1 MKQLVY
7 YSPLIMAVAPVAAMA
22 DTGHYQ
28 TTEAQAV
35 AVGTDLNLNV
45 LTTTQIDE
53 IKDYKLVI
61 KASNAVTNFA
71 YDIIYNG
78 KTSNASINLSAGD
91 NTIDLTSA
99 HGTGAGTLQFVV
111 QNCPEAVSL
120 ITVSLEPDDENV
132 IKNKLAKYIKK
143 VDAYISEIGAAGYTV
158 STENNKMLLLLHD
171 IAVPGSEQYK
181 VANFE
186 LFELYKDTEEIEKQ
200 FTATVKAIEA
210 DELAKTA
217 VTDDELET
225 LPTEPVDV
233 AQAIADA
240 KAEFE
245 AATTPEA
252 VKVAKAKL
260 EAAQQ
265 YAQFILTADK
275 IQAAIEDYE
284 ALLDSYDKSIGTELV
299 FNEDGTYKEGGALL
313 GTYQINAFRTS
324 KTRLQGIKDT
334 KAKFLELAA
343 EAFQADN
350 TKFVAPTNV
359 KVGTDYTLYT
369 DINALLGTEA
379 EPALSQKNE
388 IGVLNNIAY
397 VKYCA
402 QQYQA
407 KYLEVLTTIAAA
419 TKAYNELIPGLE
431 AKFSEWEAK
440 APTYTP
446 DIDYVGKGKALE
458 QVKTILNQ
466 LLIEDSNN
474 GTILKI
480 EELLNEAKEKG
491 GDISYDKDTKWTNTP
506 ADKWIAAL
514 KAISI
519 KSPSKLS
526 TKIDEYTNATS
537 GVEAARKKFDEQM
550 DLITGTDAD
559 TKLQYY
565 INKIGWDGLTDK
577 VKTLYQEE
585 YTTIGIEIQTLKDK
599 LYKANENLGTDDKKS
614 DFQNFQILNDPWLTN
629 WDNPDFDMK
638 DNGNYSSYKNLMKRL
653 VKLYDKV
660 KNAKFEQEALWGL
673 QANGQELSD
682 RLRNAS
688 DVINNLTKDYTDPA
702 YLAWSFYGYKGS
714 PTTNEGFAKTIT
726 DYVAKLNDAATKKY
740 GEGDT
745 EAAQMLKNGAKT
757 VDMARPSA
765 DDFEGKG
772 GDVGYTSYNAGEQ
785 WGVGYLQLNGTVRTK
800 AKALGLKLEPGQQ
813 ASFRFM
819 VENINGNDNY
829 WVKASIYNGD
839 TKLAEKWVNCGG
851 TYTVSF
857 TADASYNDLRMDFE
871 GNDARI
877 GDGDVNNDNN
887 ALKVFWGPLVVAG
900 AADVFKTD
908 DDINDDSQPDDIW
921 NDIEAMVKKLEAD
934 VSGIKSNDGDAKKA
948 IDHYVEART
957 AIETAQE
964 QIQAV
969 LNEVKDHGVYTDK
982 TSTRKHHGE
991 YAPLIEDWNTQV
1003 ENALNDV
1010 KKVSTLNST
1019 NNELADAHWAKLAA
1033 LTVMSDLKDLATYYD
1048 KVNKKVQDKIATDK
1062 AEYDEDVFEED
1073 VTRLYNDLYGT
1084 DGLAAANKDGKLDEV
1099 KDAFDAAK
1107 AAYDTKKASQP
1118 TPEDVFGSA
1127 AHGADKGD
1135 ATTLEKAWGTDMPAY
1150 LTAVETEVKDA
1161 WEKNPRNPGQRT
1173 EWEKVNDLLQAASH
1187 KIEALL
1193 NTDKEIKNTY
1203 EVEINEKTCIQSLT
1217 DLTNDL
1223 AANKAAYDA
1232 ILDIKGRLEKKA
1244 ENVKKALTDE
1254 YEETNQSKN
1263 LLDIVENYFKPMPTA
1278 ESKNIEKLYKDMK
1291 AVSGYPENPLPD
1303 EESEYEAYANGDVKY
1318 MTKRNKNQ
1326 VVYWKFSQALWD
1338 LSDLYETFYTGY
1350 PTYLANKNANIFN
1363 NDVKGEYDKA
1373 MTKYKE
1379 IVFNLKEFKIPND
1392 EYLKQKYEEAFKTAT
1407 EKIYQAPE
1415 LLLKAKA
1422 LADANMH
1429 AANDAKPMETYDP
1442 TGKNYVKVEDEAI
1455 YNVYCG
1461 LSGMHNDKERIGNIQ
1476 TACENYFAQFTEAM
1490 KNAVK
1495 DRWAQLKTP
1504 TNDAITAAWKVI
1516 KDYYAT
1522 PKSPAPRV
1530 TFEDYYLTNGTKFVD
1545 KDTQY
1550 DYLWESKGKFKEAD
1564 DLHNKITA
1572 SGWKTYGDFETFDKL
1587 ISGEILDVD
1596 KNNVLTG
1603 INKHLNKKKNEAAN
1617 TDLTNRIEI
1626 ARIEIVN
1633 PDTKALKGDPEEK
1646 DGEGNAIDLKKKYKT
1661 QYAGFGPTADADGY
1675 YYSYERALGKT
1686 AYDLLCAE
1694 FDKLVEETVDAAEK
1708 LKNSYN
1714 KVGQLPEYFDE
1725 ELATNVDSR
1734 QKVID
1739 LYREYTTHPEKF
1751 KAILNKFLD
1760 GFDYTDPKTSVTK
1773 HYEGYNDFIA
1783 DTDYNTAMDN
1793 FEKRFA
1799 TEKAGIESLY
1809 AGTDPAITNT
1819 LKVMEDQFNQEQKEK
1834 GSVDIFKLTDQLDDL
1849 IASDNG
1855 VKKMDY
1861 DAMIKE
1867 LTTLKAEY
1875 NQMVAKYNKA
1885 IDDETDADKKEKLKA
1900 DRDALIAKFDTAGDA
1915 LNIDENIAK
1924 LEDYEARRKAYS
1936 DYDINK
1942 NNYNYLSTQESSMKN
1957 DASYEDY
1964 VAVEHN
1970 VGLIKT
1976 EIAKI
1981 DGTQTDETIDQMG
1994 KNLLGALQTLQAK
2007 KSAYINQ
2014 DNNFSVDQLLTA
2026 PVNPKDEADTYKF
2039 DDFGL
2044 YQFYLP
2050 ADFKDVEFKGSYLKD
2065 AIGKVAES
2073 VQKHIDAKDILLFAA
2088 NLQKQINEFN
2098 AGGSVDIDDIDL
2110 KTNSNIDDGVTS
2122 DYERNLKEVKFAE
2135 EQKAQMERL
2144 QAEYDAVA
2152 AKVQPAI
2159 DAIAGLGDFQG
2170 DFSKVNEELA
2180 KIQRRI
2186 TVYYL
2191 ADKQILETVTMTK
2204 DKGAATYNIK
2214 KFALNPAEVTDEWI
2228 ASKGLTDVYNKENG
2242 EVSLPGNIGLTAI
2255 EALIADEVQ
2264 KFVTQVANAKYAEA
2278 HEAYEEALA
2287 RLNATQMRFM
2297 DKAALR
2303 GKLYGA
2309 NIAEANDGG
2318 FQEQLEGT
2326 GGLEARKATQ
2336 TIGTIDK
2343 YVADVDAFVKALLG
2357 TGDEAGFV
2365 DEVAAKLAG
2374 DLDGNGIIN
2383 VIDLTDLLNYVVNPK
2398 LLKDPAFTPEMFAA
2412 RDLNNDGYI
2421 DVVDLGIMVD
2431 IITGQTQLLKDQGV
2445 FAARAQHN
2453 SNETLRADVA
2463 ATNGNTQRI
2472 AISLNNER
2480 DYTTFQMDITLPE
2493 GMRLVGQSLSDRA
2506 NGQQLYANEWDGKTR
2521 LVGFTMSKA
2530 AFTGNDGDVLYLD
2543 VETDESYKGG
2553 SIRFEDIIFV
2563 TTESEGVRF
2572 SMKGEATSIADRIA
2586 DTAKDTIYNLGGRM
2600 MNSLKKGVNILRGNN
2615 GAKKVIKK

>member
-35 AVGTDLNLNV
+35 AVGTDLNLTV
-45 LTTTQIDE
+45 LTTTQIDKIE
-53 IKDYKLVI
+53 DYKLVI
-61 KASNAVTNFA
+61 KAGNAVTNFE

-78 KTSNASINLSAGD
+78 TTSHASKSLTAGE
-91 NTIDLTSA
+91 NEIDLTPA
-99 HGTGAGTLQFVV
+99 HGTDPGTLQFVV
-111 QNCPEAVSL
+111 TSSSEAVSL
-120 ITVSLEPDDENV
+120 TVSLEPDNEDV

-217 VTDDELET
+217 VTDDELKT

-233 AQAIADA
+233 ATAIADA

-275 IQAAIEDYE
+275 IQAAIKDYE
-284 ALLDSYDKSIGTELV
+284 ALLDSYDKSIGTKLV
-299 FNEDGTYKEGGALL
+299 FNEDGTYVEGGALL
-313 GTYQINAFRTS
+313 GTYQIKAFRTS

-407 KYLEVLTTIAAA
+407 RYLEVLTTIAAA

-431 AKFSEWEAK
+431 ATFSKWEAE

-466 LLIEDSNN
+466 LLIEDSNDD
-474 GTILKI
+474 TILKI
-480 EELLNEAKEKG
+480 EKLLNEARKTG
-491 GDISYDKDTKWTNTP
+491 GDISYDKDTKWTKTP
-506 ADKWIAAL
+506 ADKWIDAL

-519 KSPSKLS
+519 DPSSTLS
-526 TKIDEYTNATS
+526 KKIDYFTNATT
-537 GVEAARKKFDEQM
+537 GVEAARKKFDAQM
-550 DLITGTDAD
+550 DLITGTDTD
-559 TKLQYY
+559 EKLQYW
-565 INKIGWDGLTDK
+565 IDKIGWDGLTDK

-688 DVINNLTKDYTDPA
+688 DVIENLTKDYTDPE
-702 YLAWSFYGYKGS
+702 YLSKTFYGYTGN
-714 PTTNEGFAKTIT
+714 PATNTGFAKTIT

-740 GEGDT
+740 GDGDT

-757 VDMARPSA
+757 VDMARPA
-765 DDFEGKG
+765 VNDFENKG
-772 GDVGYTSYNAGEQ
+772 GSIGMNDNNDAGEQ
-785 WGVGYLQLNGTVRTK
+785 WAVGYLQLNGTARTK
-800 AKALGLKLEPGQQ
+800 APGLKLEPGQQ
-813 ASFRFM
+813 ASFRFK
-819 VENINGNDNY
+819 VENLDGNY

-839 TKLAEKWVNCGG
+839 TKLAEKWVNRSG

-857 TADASYNDLRMDFE
+857 TATANYNDLRMDFE

-877 GDGDVNNDNN
+877 GDGDVYKDNFDS
-887 ALKVFWGPLVVAG
+887 KVFWGPLVVAG
-900 AADVFKTD
+900 AEDVFKDNKDIDGDSQTD
-908 DDINDDSQPDDIW
+908 DTW
-921 NDIEAMVKKLEAD
+921 NAIETMVKKLEAD
-934 VSGIKSNDGDAKKA
+934 ASGDKTKDGVAKKA
-948 IDHYVEART
+948 IDHYVEVRT

-991 YAPLIEDWNTQV
+991 YATLIEDWNTEV
-1003 ENALNDV
+1003 ETALNDV

-1019 NNELADAHWAKLAA
+1019 YNKLADDHWDDLLNN
-1033 LTVMSDLKDLATYYD
+1033 LTPMSDLKDLATYYD
-1048 KVNKKVQDKIATDK
+1048 KATKTVKDKIATDK

-1073 VTRLYNDLYGT
+1073 VTRLYHDLYGT

-1099 KDAFDAAK
+1099 KDAFDAAQ
-1107 AAYDTKKASQP
+1107 AAYDTKKGTNP
-1118 TPEDVFGSA
+1118 DDVFGSA
-1127 AHGADKGD
+1127 AHGADKGN
-1135 ATTLEKAWGTDMPAY
+1135 ATTLQQAWYTDMPAY
-1150 LTAVETEVKDA
+1150 LTAVEKEVKDA
-1161 WEKNPRNPGQRT
+1161 WDKNPSPGNRT
-1173 EWEKVNDLLQAASH
+1173 EWEEVNDLLQAASH

-1254 YEETNQSKN
+1254 YEETNESKN

-1392 EYLKQKYEEAFKTAT
+1392 EYLKEVYDVEFKKAT
-1407 EKIYQAPE
+1407 DNIYQAPE

-1422 LADANMH
+1422 LAEANMH

-1442 TGKNYVKVEDEAI
+1442 TGKNYVKFEDEAI

-1461 LSGMHNDKERIGNIQ
+1461 LSSTHYDQERIHIIQ

-1504 TNDAITAAWKVI
+1504 TNDAITVAWNDVI

-1530 TFEDYYLTNGTKFVD
+1530 TFEDYYLTDGTKFVD

-1564 DLHNKITA
+1564 DSHNKITA
-1572 SGWKTYGDFETFDKL
+1572 SGWKTYEEFGRFDDL

-1626 ARIEIVN
+1626 ARIEKVN

-1646 DGEGNAIDLKKKYKT
+1646 DGEGNAIDLKKKYKK

-1686 AYDLLCAE
+1686 AYDLLCKE
-1694 FDKLVEETVDAAEK
+1694 FDKLVEETVDAAEE

-1714 KVGQLPEYFDE
+1714 EAVQLPIYYDK
-1725 ELATNVDSR
+1725 ELATDVDSR
-1734 QKVID
+1734 QKVIE
-1739 LYREYTTHPEKF
+1739 LYRAYTTHPEKF

-1760 GFDYTDPKTSVTK
+1760 GFNYTDPKTGVTK

-1783 DTDYNTAMDN
+1783 DTDYNAAMDN
-1793 FEKRFA
+1793 FETRFA

-1834 GSVDIFKLTDQLDDL
+1834 GSVDIFKLTDLLDDL
-1849 IASDNG
+1849 IASDKG

-1885 IDDETDADKKEKLKA
+1885 IDDETDATEKEKLK
-1900 DRDALIAKFDTAGDA
+1900 DERDALIAKFDTAGDA

-1957 DASYEDY
+1957 DAPYGDY
-1964 VAVEHN
+1964 VTVEHN

-1976 EIAKI
+1976 AIAMI

-2044 YQFYLP
+2044 YQFYRP
-2050 ADFKDVEFKGSYLKD
+2050 AEFKGVEFKGSYLKD

-2098 AGGSVDIDDIDL
+2098 AGGNVDIDDIDL
-2110 KTNSNIDDGVTS
+2110 KTNSNIDDAVTS
-2122 DYERNLKEVKFAE
+2122 AYELNLQEVKFAE
-2135 EQKAQMERL
+2135 EQKAQLERL

-2152 AKVQPAI
+2152 AKVQPAK

-2191 ADKQILETVTMTK
+2191 ANKQILETVTMTK
-2204 DKGAATYNIK
+2204 DKGAAIYKIK
-2214 KFALNPAEVTDEWI
+2214 KFVLNSAEVTDEWI
-2228 ASKGLTDVYNKENG
+2228 ASKGLTDVYNKVTG

-2278 HEAYEEALA
+2278 HEAYEAALA
-2287 RLNATQMRFM
+2287 KLNATQMRFM

-2309 NIAEANDGG
+2309 NIADANDGG
-2318 FQEQLEGT
+2318 FQEQLQGT

-2336 TIGTIDK
+2336 TIKTIDK

-2357 TGDEAGFV
+2357 TDDEAGFV
-2365 DEVAAKLAG
+2365 DEVAGKTAG

-2398 LLKDPAFTPEMFAA
+2398 LLKNPAFTPEMFAA

>member
-35 AVGTDLNLNV
+35 AAGTNLNLTV
-45 LTTTQIDE
+45 LETTQIDK
-53 IKDYKLVI
+53 IDDYKLVI
-61 KASNAVTNFA
+61 TPSKEVTTFA
-71 YDIIYNG
+71 YEIVYNG
-78 KTSNASINLSAGD
+78 TTSNNSNLLPAGGA
-91 NTIDLTSA
+91 TIDLTPA
-99 HGTGAGTLQFVV
+99 HGTGSGTLKFVV
-111 QNCPEAVSL
+111 KSSTEAVTLS
-120 ITVSLEPDDENV
+120 VKLEPKSPDV
-132 IKNKLAKYIKK
+132 IKNKLADYIKK
-143 VDAYISEIGAAGYTV
+143 VDAYMSEIGAAGYTL
-158 STENNKMLLLLHD
+158 SPENNAMLLLLHD
-171 IAVPGSEQYK
+171 VAVPGTAQFTVE
-181 VANFE
+181 NFE
-186 LFELYKDTEEIEKQ
+186 RFELYKGTTEIEKQ
-200 FTATVKAIEA
+200 FAATVKAIEA

-217 VTDDELET
+217 VTDDELKT
-225 LPTEPVDV
+225 LPKVPVDV

-252 VKVAKAKL
+252 VKDAKAKL

-313 GTYQINAFRTS
+313 GTYQIEAFRTS
-324 KTRLQGIKDT
+324 KTRLQGIKET
-334 KAKFLELAA
+334 KEKFLELAA

-359 KVGTDYTLYT
+359 KVGTGYKTYS

-379 EPALSQKNE
+379 EPALKQQNK

-431 AKFSEWEAK
+431 ATFSKWDAE
-440 APTYTP
+440 APTYNP

-466 LLIEDSNN
+466 LLIEDSKD

-480 EELLNEAKEKG
+480 EELLNEARKTG
-491 GDISYDKDTKWTNTP
+491 GDISYDKNTQWTNTP
-506 ADKWIAAL
+506 ADKWITAL

-519 KSPSKLS
+519 DSPSTLS
-526 TKIDEYTNATS
+526 TKIDEYTNATT

-559 TKLQYY
+559 TKLQYW
-565 INKIGWDGLTDK
+565 IDKIGWDGLTDK

-585 YTTIGIEIQTLKDK
+585 YTTIGTEIQTLKDK
-599 LYKANENLGTDDKKS
+599 LYKANENLGTDDAEP
-614 DFQNFQILNDPWLTN
+614 DFQKFQILNDPWQKN
-629 WDNPDFDMK
+629 WDDEYYDKK
-638 DNGNYSSYKNLMKRL
+638 DNGNYSSYKNLKKRL
-653 VKLYDKV
+653 GDLYDKV

-673 QANGQELSD
+673 QANGDELSD

-688 DVINNLTKDYTDPA
+688 GVINNLTKDYTDPE

-714 PTTNEGFAKTIT
+714 AATNEGFAKTIT
-726 DYVAKLNDAATKKY
+726 DYVALLQETAKVQY

-745 EAAQMLKNGAKT
+745 DAAQILKNGAKT
-757 VDMARPSA
+757 VDMVRPSVN
-765 DDFEGKG
+765 DFENKG
-772 GDVGYTSYNAGEQ
+772 GLYGKNSDFNSGEQ
-785 WGVGYLQLNGTVRTK
+785 WAVGYLQLNGTART
-800 AKALGLKLEPGQQ
+800 KALGLKLEPGQQ
-813 ASFRFM
+813 ASFRFK
-819 VENINGNDNY
+819 VENLDGNY

-839 TKLAEKWVNCGG
+839 TKLAEKWVNRSG

-857 TADASYNDLRMDFE
+857 TATANYNDLRMDFE

-877 GDGDVNNDNN
+877 DGNDNSDS
-887 ALKVFWGPLVVAG
+887 KVYWGPLVVAG
-900 AADVFKTD
+900 AEDVFKTD
-908 DDINDDSQPDDIW
+908 TDINDDSQTDDTW
-921 NDIEAMVKKLEAD
+921 NAIETMVKKLEAD
-934 VSGIKSNDGDAKKA
+934 VSGDTSKDGVAKKA
-948 IDHYVEART
+948 IDNYVAVRT
-957 AIETAQE
+957 SIETAQE
-964 QIQAV
+964 QIKAV
-969 LNEVKDHGVYTDK
+969 LDEVEGHGVYTDK
-982 TSTRKHHGE
+982 TSTRPHHGE
-991 YAPLIEDWNTQV
+991 YATLIEGWNSQV
-1003 ENALNDV
+1003 ETALNSV
-1010 KKVSTLNST
+1010 KAVSTLNST
-1019 NNELADAHWAKLAA
+1019 NPELADAHWAKLAA
-1033 LTVMSDLKDLATYYD
+1033 LTVMSDLTEIDKYYD
-1048 KVNKKVQDKIATDK
+1048 KLTKTVKDKIAADK
-1062 AEYDEDVFEED
+1062 AEYDEAVFEEQ
-1073 VTRLYNDLYGT
+1073 VTQLYNELYGT
-1084 DGLAAANKDGKLDEV
+1084 DGLATTKKDSKLDDV
-1099 KDAFDAAK
+1099 KEFYDTAK
-1107 AAYDTKKASQP
+1107 AAYDTKKAEQA

-1127 AHGADKGD
+1127 AHGADKGN
-1135 ATTLEKAWGTDMPAY
+1135 ATTLEQAWGTDMPAY
-1150 LTAVETEVKDA
+1150 LTAVEQAVKDA
-1161 WEKNPRNPGQRT
+1161 WDTSKNPRTVGNRT
-1173 EWEKVNDLLQAASH
+1173 EWDKVNDLLLAAKD
-1187 KIEALL
+1187 KIDALL
-1193 NTDKEIKNTY
+1193 NTDKE
-1203 EVEINEKTCIQSLT
+1203 VEKINDIVINETTSIQALS
-1217 DLTNDL
+1217 DLTNAL
-1223 AANKAAYDA
+1223 AANKAAYDG

-1254 YEETNQSKN
+1254 YEETDESKA
-1263 LLDIVENYFKPMPTA
+1263 LLDIVENYFKPMTTA
-1278 ESKNIEKLYKDMK
+1278 ESAKIEKLYKDME
-1291 AVSGYPENPLPD
+1291 AVSEGPESTRKAD
-1303 EESEYEAYANGDVKY
+1303 EESEYEAYVNGDVKH
-1318 MTKRNKNQ
+1318 MTKENKDQ
-1326 VVYWKFSQALWD
+1326 VVYWKFYDALTELTD
-1338 LSDLYETFYTGY
+1338 LFDAFDKGY
-1350 PTYLANKNANIFN
+1350 PDYLADKNANIFN
-1363 NDVKGEYDKA
+1363 NVVKGEYDKA
-1373 MTKYKE
+1373 MTAYKE
-1379 IVFNLKEFKIPND
+1379 IVFNLNKFKAPKD
-1392 EYLKQKYEEAFKTAT
+1392 EYLKQEYEKAFKTAT

-1422 LADANMH
+1422 LADANMD
-1429 AANDAKPMETYDP
+1429 AANEAKPMETYDP
-1442 TGKNYVKVEDEAI
+1442 ETKNYVKVEDEAI
-1455 YNVYCG
+1455 YNVY
-1461 LSGMHNDKERIGNIQ
+1461 SGVSGKQYSDKERIGIIQ
-1476 TACENYFAQFTEAM
+1476 MACENYFAQFTQAM
-1490 KNAVK
+1490 QKAVE
-1495 DRWAQLKTP
+1495 DRWAELETP
-1504 TNDAITAAWKVI
+1504 TNAEITAAWDVI
-1516 KDYYAT
+1516 KGYYAT
-1522 PKSPAPRV
+1522 PKSPKPRV
-1530 TFEDYYLTNGTKFVD
+1530 TFEGYYLTDGTKYVD
-1545 KDTQY
+1545 KDTKY
-1550 DYLWESKGKFKEAD
+1550 DYLWESKGAFKEAD
-1564 DLHNKITA
+1564 DLHDKIIL
-1572 SGWKTYGDFETFDKL
+1572 SGWDTYEDFVAFDAL
-1587 ISGEILDVD
+1587 ISGDILDVEWD
-1596 KNNVLTG
+1596 DVKNNVFTG
-1603 INKHLNKKKNEAAN
+1603 INKHLNVKKNEAAN

-1646 DGEGNAIDLKKKYKT
+1646 DGEGNAIDLMKEYKT
-1661 QYAGFGPTADADGY
+1661 QYAGFGPTADTDGY
-1675 YYSYERALGKT
+1675 YYSYKRALGLT

-1694 FDKLVEETVDAAEK
+1694 FDKLVAETVDAAEE
-1708 LKNSYN
+1708 LKNSYYEA
-1714 KVGQLPEYFDE
+1714 VQLPEYFDE
-1725 ELATNVDSR
+1725 ELLANVNSR
-1734 QKVID
+1734 QKVLD
-1739 LYREYTTHPEKF
+1739 LFRAYTEHPEKF
-1751 KAILNKFLD
+1751 NAIRDKFLD
-1760 GFDYTDPKTSVTK
+1760 GFDYTDPETGVTT

-1783 DTDYNTAMDN
+1783 QADYLAAMRN
-1793 FEKRFA
+1793 FEDRFA
-1799 TEKAGIESLY
+1799 KEKAGIESLY
-1809 AGTDPAITNT
+1809 AGTDPAITST
-1819 LKVMEDQFNQEQKEK
+1819 LKVMEEAFNQEKKEK
-1834 GSVDIFKLTDQLDDL
+1834 GSVDIFALTDQLDDL
-1849 IASDNG
+1849 IASDEG

-1867 LTTLKAEY
+1867 LTTLKDEY
-1875 NQMVAKYNKA
+1875 NQMVANYNKE
-1885 IDDETDADKKEKLKA
+1885 IDAETDAAKKEELKA
-1900 DRDALIAKFDTAGDA
+1900 KRDDLIAKFDTAGDA

-1924 LEDYEARRKAYS
+1924 LEDYELRRGDYIPTTS
-1936 DYDINK
+1936 DKD
-1942 NNYNYLSTQESSMKN
+1942 NNNLSSQELSMEN

-1981 DGTQTDETIDQMG
+1981 DGTQTDVTIAQMG
-1994 KNLLGALQTLQAK
+1994 EDLLNALKALQDK
-2007 KSAYINQ
+2007 VSAYINQ
-2014 DNNFSVDQLLTA
+2014 ASGFSVDQLLTA

-2050 ADFKDVEFKGSYLKD
+2050 AEFKSDVEFEGSYLKD

-2098 AGGSVDIDDIDL
+2098 AGGSVDIDNIDL
-2110 KTNSNIDDGVTS
+2110 ETNSNIDDAVTS
-2122 DYERNLKEVKFAE
+2122 AYERNLQEVKFAE
-2135 EQKAQMERL
+2135 VQKAQLERL

-2152 AKVQPAI
+2152 AKVQPAK

-2204 DKGAATYNIK
+2204 DKGAAIYNIK

-2228 ASKGLTDVYNKENG
+2228 ASKGLTDVYNKETG
-2242 EVSLPGNIGLTAI
+2242 EVTLPGNIGLTAI

-2264 KFVTQVANAKYAEA
+2264 KFVTQVADAKYAEA
-2278 HEAYEEALA
+2278 HDAYKEALDK
-2287 RLNATQMRFM
+2287 LNDTQMRYE
-2297 DKAALR
+2297 DKEALR

-2309 NIAEANDGG
+2309 TIADANDGG
-2318 FQEQLEGT
+2318 FQEQLQGT

-2336 TIGTIDK
+2336 TIETIDK

-2357 TGDEAGFV
+2357 TDDEAGFV
-2365 DEVAAKLAG
+2365 DEVAGKTAG

-2383 VIDLTDLLNYVVNPK
+2383 VIDLTDLLKYVTDPK
-2398 LLKDPAFTPEMFAA
+2398 QQNDLDKEMFAA

-2431 IITGQTQLLKDQGV
+2431 IITGQTEYLKAQGV
-2445 FAARAQHN
+2445 FAARALHN

-2586 DTAKDTIYNLGGRM
+2586 DTAKETIYNLGGRM